1 MDERAKEPP
10 PAGGGSAAPFR
21 VLEIAGPSTAV
32 CGRLLAE
39 AGADVLKVEPPGGAP
54 ERRWPPLLGP
64 EGARQSACSLYH
76 DAGKR
81 SITLDLETTAG
92 RERLGA
98 LIGEADV
105 ALEGLPPG
113 TLAAWGLGYE
123 TLRARQ
129 PGLVLVSITP
139 FGQDGPYSG
148 YAANDLV
155 VFAMGG
161 LMFISGQ
168 PGQPPVVAP
177 DQQAWVVAGTHA
189 ALAALAV
196 LWGRR
201 ASGEGDWVDVSAFEC
216 LAAQENTLT
225 NYLGP
230 GLFTRRNGS
239 QHRTSLPGRIFS
251 CRDGYLHTFIGR
263 DQVWQRFL
271 EWVGHPRE
279 LSDPAL
285 ADVNV
290 RWRHDAAVTAV
301 MERFAAERDMA
312 ELYASAQAHH
322 LPCVPVYSPAEF
334 LADAQT
340 AAREIAVEVGHP
352 EVGWYWTLR
361 APLGLS
367 APPAPNSGGAWGD
380 TPHTPRGI
388 EEERVIG
395 GTPPDPPGRGS
406 PPAPPGTRKEQG
418 GPLVGVRVCAF
429 THVAAGPYATLQL
442 AYLGAEVIKVES
454 RTRIDT
460 WRYRDRNN
468 DPERSRPFA
477 DHNKNVRSVLL
488 NLKTA
493 EGVELAR
500 RLIASSDAVLDNYSV
515 GVMDRLGLGFEELRR
530 WRSDVIV
537 LHMAGLGATG
547 PRRNYVTFGPSIMA
561 LCGMTHLWNLPGQ
574 AEPVGSQSSYP
585 DYLVGVYAAY
595 ALVAALQ
602 QRARTGQAQLLD
614 LAQAEAMACALGP
627 SFVAA
632 LNGVAVEP
640 QGNNSATAAPYGCY
654 PCRSEAAGWTAD
666 DAWCVIA
673 VETDEQW
680 MGLRRVMDNPSW
692 ATAAELATAD
702 GRVARAAWL
711 NACVANWTRAR
722 TPREVM
728 QACQAHGVP
737 AGMVMTG
744 EDLAHDPHLSA
755 RGFLLERE
763 HPRMGL
769 LRMPGPPVRLQR
781 QPAEVWRFGPLLG
794 EDDDYVLHD
803 VLGLSADEVRAYA
816 ERRALE

>member
-1 MDERAKEPP
+1 
-10 PAGGGSAAPFR
+10 
-21 VLEIAGPSTAV
+21 VLEIASPATAV

-64 EGARQSACSLYH
+64 PGAQQSAFSLYH

-81 SITLDLETTAG
+81 TVTLDLATPAG
-92 RERLGA
+92 RERLGT
-98 LIGEADV
+98 LIATADV
-105 ALEGLPPG
+105 VLEGLPPG
-113 TLAAWGLGYE
+113 TLAAWGLGYAM
-123 TLRARQ
+123 LAARQ

-168 PGQPPVVAP
+168 PGEPPVVAP
-177 DQQAWVVAGTHA
+177 DQQAHVVAGTHA
-189 ALAALAV
+189 ALAALAA

-201 ASGEGDWVDVSAFEC
+201 TSGQGDWVDVSAFEC

-230 GLFTRRNGS
+230 GQFTRRNGS
-239 QHRTSLPGRIFS
+239 QHRTSLPGS
-251 CRDGYLHTFIGR
+251 VVACRDGYLHTFISR
-263 DQVWQRFL
+263 DRIWQGFV
-271 EWVGHPRE
+271 EWVGHPPE

-285 ADVNV
+285 VDVNV
-290 RWRHDAAVTAV
+290 RWRHAATVIGV
-301 MERFAAERDMA
+301 MERFAAARDMA
-312 ELYASAQAHH
+312 DLYTSAQAHH
-322 LPCVPVYSPAEF
+322 LPCVPVYTPAEF

-340 AAREIAVEVGHP
+340 VSREIVMERSHP
-352 EVGWYWTLR
+352 ALGRYRTLR
-361 APLGLS
+361 APLDLT
-367 APPAPNSGGAWGD
+367 PPAPLPYEGRGELVAPGPGELTPSAPLPCEGRGEPVKPGPAVQFRTEQAGGAA
-380 TPHTPRGI
+380 
-388 EEERVIG
+388 EERA
-395 GTPPDPPGRGS
+395 
-406 PPAPPGTRKEQG
+406 PAPIARAGG
-418 GPLVGVRVCAF
+418 GPLAGVRVCAF

-500 RLIASSDAVLDNYSV
+500 RLIARSDAVLDNYSV
-515 GVMDRLGLGFEELRR
+515 GVMDRLGLGFDELRR
-530 WRSDVIV
+530 WRPDIIV

-547 PRRNYVTFGPSIMA
+547 PRRQYVTFGPSIMA
-561 LCGMTHLWNLPGQ
+561 LCGMTRLWNLPEWS
-574 AEPVGSQSSYP
+574 EPVGSQSSYP

-595 ALVAALQ
+595 ALVAALHR
-602 QRARTGQAQLLD
+602 RARTGEAQLLD
-614 LAQAEAMACALGP
+614 LAQVEAMACALGP

-632 LNGVAVEP
+632 LNGVPVAP
-640 QGNNSATAAPYGCY
+640 RGNASATAAPYGCY
-654 PCRSEAAGWTAD
+654 PCRADAAGWTAD

-680 MGLRRVMDNPSW
+680 AGLRRALDNPAW
-692 ATAAELATAD
+692 AAAPELATAA
-702 GRVARAAWL
+702 GRVARAAHL
-711 NACVANWTRAR
+711 DACLAEWTRER

-737 AGMVMTG
+737 AGIVATG
-744 EDLAHDPHLSA
+744 EDLAHDPHLAA
-755 RGFLLERE
+755 RAFLLERE
-763 HPRMGL
+763 HPRMGP
-769 LRMPGPPVRLQR
+769 LRMPGAPLRLHR
-781 QPAEVWRFGPLLG
+781 QPADVWRFGPLLG
-794 EDDDYVLHD
+794 EDNDYVLHGL
-803 VLGLSADEVRAYA
+803 LGLSADEVQGYA
-816 ERRALE
+816 ERGVLE